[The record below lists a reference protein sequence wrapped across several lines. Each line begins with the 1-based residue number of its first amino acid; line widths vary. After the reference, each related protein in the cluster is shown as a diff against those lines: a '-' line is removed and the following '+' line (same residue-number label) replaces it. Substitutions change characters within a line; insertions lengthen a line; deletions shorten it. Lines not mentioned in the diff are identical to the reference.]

1 MVCLSFSWK
10 TLMSLI
16 RILFF
21 ILVSP
26 NAHPQDKYYVG
37 REKSVSLDCKG
48 DGYPIPTITW
58 TPCNAQ
64 ENVCH
69 QSMLNISE
77 VQSDGIYTCTAKNSL
92 GNDSA
97 STSVGKSFYFIFASF
112 LSTIF
117 FVNFLIDTISPSH
130 WWEYY
135 SITLSKYWESTRLTL
150 FSVIVMTKFYHQWKD
165 RQISIWCQVVNCH

>member
-1 MVCLSFSWK
+1 M
-10 TLMSLI
+10 
-16 RILFF
+16 
-21 ILVSP
+21 
-26 NAHPQDKYYVG
+26 
-37 REKSVSLDCKG
+37 SLDCKG

-69 QSMLNISE
+69 QSMLNISK
-77 VQSDGIYTCTAKNSL
+77 VQNDGVYTCTAKNSL

-117 FVNFLIDTISPSH
+117 L
-130 WWEYY
+130 
-135 SITLSKYWESTRLTL
+135 SIL
-150 FSVIVMTKFYHQWKD
+150 
-165 RQISIWCQVVNCH
+165 